1 MFLLLGKVV
10 GSGYEWLTTEVTFEK
25 KKKRDDGSD

>member
-25 KKKRDDGSD
+25 TNKRDDRTD